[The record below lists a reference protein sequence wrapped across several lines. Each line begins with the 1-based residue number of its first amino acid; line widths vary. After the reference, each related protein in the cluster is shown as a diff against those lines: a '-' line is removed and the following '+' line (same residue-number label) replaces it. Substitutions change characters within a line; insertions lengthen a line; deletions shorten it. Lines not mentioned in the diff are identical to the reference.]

1 MSKDLT
7 PLEQAQRAYRDLRGM
22 LEEAERLGV
31 EMDSLFLEA
40 PQETDGTQ
48 ELLKKVAHL
57 CHLCHQGLAMCT
69 VYKLTSD
76 SSAKK
81 AEEAAK
87 KAAMALQ
94 KDAEERQAGIDE
106 VANKALEHLNTARE
120 LQNEYESLCGHCA
133 EQNPADAVYCR
144 RCGKEIE
151 RPEEED
157 EKVEEAKEE
166 IEETD

>member
-40 PQETDGTQ
+40 PHETDGTQ

-57 CHLCHQGLAMCT
+57 CHLCHQVLATCT

-81 AEEAAK
+81 VEE
-87 KAAMALQ
+87 AMALQ

-106 VANKALEHLNTARE
+106 VAIEAQEILNRAKE
-120 LQNEYESLCGHCA
+120 LHNEYELLCRHCA
-133 EQNPADAVYCR
+133 EKNPADAAYCR
-144 RCGKEIE
+144 RCGKGLE
-151 RPEEED
+151 RPEEEN
-157 EKVEEAKEE
+157 EEVEEA
-166 IEETD
+166 D

>member
-40 PQETDGTQ
+40 PHETDGTQ

-57 CHLCHQGLAMCT
+57 CHLCHQVLAMCT
-69 VYKLTSD
+69 VYKLTND

-81 AEEAAK
+81 GEEAWR
-87 KAAMALQ
+87 LQ
-94 KDAEERQAGIDE
+94 RDAEERQAGINE
-106 VANKALEHLNTARE
+106 VAKRALEHLNTAKE
-120 LQNEYESLCGHCA
+120 LQNEYESLCRHCA
-133 EQNPADAVYCR
+133 EKNPADAAYCR

-151 RPEEED
+151 RSEEEN
-157 EKVEEAKEE
+157 EEEEEA
-166 IEETD
+166 